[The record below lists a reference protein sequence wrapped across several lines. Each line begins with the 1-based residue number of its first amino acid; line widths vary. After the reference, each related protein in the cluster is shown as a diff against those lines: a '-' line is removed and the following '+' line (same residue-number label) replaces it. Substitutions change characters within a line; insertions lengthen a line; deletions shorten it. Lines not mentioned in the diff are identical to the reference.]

1 MQRLLIIIASLVLA
15 GQACADV
22 VLYTDRHHP
31 PLDNDPQVT
40 VVWLDAPDT
49 AQQQIFG
56 NLALEPDK
64 AERQAKVLPQSPNWA
79 RQQARIVDARQ
90 GVLKA
95 ATGHSQRCPPW
106 CLTIAMWCTATTGYS
121 ACGGAARGAGH
132 EASVCLSTGRAA
144 DGGKRRTRIR
154 LADHAPTCRQRRV
167 PGLH

>member
-79 RQQARIVDARQ
+79 RQQARIVDAAGRTE
-90 GVLKA
+90 GGNWTFA
-95 ATGHSQRCPPW
+95 RCPPW
-106 CLTIAMWCTATTGYS
+106 CLTIAMWCTAP
-121 ACGGAARGAGH
+121 RIF
-132 EASVCLSTGRAA
+132 SV
-144 DGGKRRTRIR
+144 RRRCAQGSR
-154 LADHAPTCRQRRV
+154 P
-167 PGLH
+167 